1 MRVTLTSR
9 FTGLEFAL
17 VHARPPG
24 CFVIHKRW
32 RHSPD
37 KVDPPL
43 AAYYIANDCIYQAPD
58 MYTVLAS
65 RLQSSLSGLR
75 GTLALERANRS
86 EFNPRRGHYGRFL
99 TMDKS

>member
-1 MRVTLTSR
+1 MLY
-9 FTGLEFAL
+9 
-17 VHARPPG
+17 RPQTRAPE
-24 CFVIHKRW
+24 
-32 RHSPD
+32 

-75 GTLALERANRS
+75 GTLALERSNRS

-99 TMDKS
+99 TTDKD